1 MTTATQARTVRL
13 LAVLWPAFLGS
24 IVLEGLLFTLFD
36 PMAMRWTDS
45 LGEPLSP
52 LAVYSLG
59 FLVIWGCMSAA
70 VALARAFAVPAD
82 PEGSGAVT

>member
-1 MTTATQARTVRL
+1 MTSATQARTVRL
-13 LAVLWPAFLGS
+13 LAVLWPAFLVS

-36 PMAMRWTDS
+36 PLALRWSDS

-59 FLVIWGCMSAA
+59 FLVIWACMSAA
-70 VALARAFAVPAD
+70 VALARAFALPEVPA
-82 PEGSGAVT
+82 GKAA